1 MFNGGGI
8 MSEKIY
14 KTMGKTGAWSI
25 AFGVILIVT
34 GLTVGIMQIIYG
46 GKLLMDRKDITF

>member
-1 MFNGGGI
+1 

-25 AFGVILIVT
+25 AFGVILIVV
-34 GLTVGIMQIIYG
+34 GLAVGIMQIIYG
-46 GKLLMDRKDITF
+46 GKLLMDSKDITF

>member
-1 MFNGGGI
+1 

-25 AFGVILIVT
+25 AFGVVLIVI
-34 GLTVGIMQIIYG
+34 GLAIGVMQIIYG
-46 GKLLMDRKDITF
+46 GKLLMDRKDIIF